1 MQLSFTRACFYSR
14 PICYASRQF
23 SGAVTKPQI
32 PLFERPPIHS
42 ATSLQL
48 QKWHGWAKSLASS
61 VGSSFVEA
69 DNGPDSTLL
78 CRELNW
84 LLEDALDNPSSFKY
98 PSTEGVC
105 ENVKLRASLDDL
117 YRLWKDRIE
126 NRRPLQYLVGC
137 EHWRDLVLSVE
148 EGVLIPR
155 PETELI
161 VDLVANLVSTADE
174 LRNGLWA
181 DLGTGSGA
189 LAIGIGRLLGSSGRV
204 IATDA
209 SPLAVSVSSFNVQ
222 RYGLQDLIEVRQ
234 GSWFEPLKNVEGK
247 LSGFVSN
254 PPYIPSNNMLLLQ
267 AEVGKHE
274 PTMALDGGDSGMD
287 CLLQLCTGAATMLK
301 PGGFFALE
309 ASYLQYIEVSPK
321 EIAVTGF
328 CFRNILRIH
337 HLLADTKALRN
348 VTNLKFIFVQDLQ
361 LQNQFKAM
369 DVPAP
374 GCASIIKSILG
385 LVMCQLAREDS
396 AEITSVCKYG
406 TNVTICFY
414 PTLYLMLH
422 RLQSSLPSTS
432 SRYGIRKSN
441 DGGNRGDPHNLS
453 QEKRSLLEKMIRLDV
468 HHIPSAKAISEMS
481 LWGNYSIPRDN
492 PYQEDEDL
500 EPEIWAMVNIV
511 SKGGNYAINKA
522 EGSAS
527 IAGNLFVQPEES
539 GNFSSSIELK
549 VKCAVESVSYHL

>member
-1 MQLSFTRACFYSR
+1 MRTAVSPELHSVRLVHGVGRKSGISFPFSTKEDLLDMQLSFTRACFYSR

-309 ASYLQYIEVSPK
+309 TNGEEQCKYLVDYIQREFVGIFCNLNIVSDFAG
-321 EIAVTGF
+321 IQRFVTGF
-328 CFRNILRIH
+328 H
-337 HLLADTKALRN
+337 K
-348 VTNLKFIFVQDLQ
+348 
-361 LQNQFKAM
+361 
-369 DVPAP
+369 
-374 GCASIIKSILG
+374 
-385 LVMCQLAREDS
+385 
-396 AEITSVCKYG
+396 
-406 TNVTICFY
+406 
-414 PTLYLMLH
+414 
-422 RLQSSLPSTS
+422 
-432 SRYGIRKSN
+432 
-441 DGGNRGDPHNLS
+441 
-453 QEKRSLLEKMIRLDV
+453 
-468 HHIPSAKAISEMS
+468 
-481 LWGNYSIPRDN
+481 
-492 PYQEDEDL
+492 
-500 EPEIWAMVNIV
+500 
-511 SKGGNYAINKA
+511 
-522 EGSAS
+522 
-527 IAGNLFVQPEES
+527 
-539 GNFSSSIELK
+539 
-549 VKCAVESVSYHL
+549 